1 MSDDSALLGCPG
13 LDVLEWLMDNEH
25 DLPIDDTQLLKCI
38 GWVWAS
44 RVERTITS
52 DPIYDGNDGD
62 YELPEHPIAEEVFC
76 KIAHDRTAGERGLV
90 NYSPYTDSV
99 RPTMPPDGP
108 PTTGWWLRGVMQL
121 WNVNCEAGELKGG
134 AFLYWYFKKGSDE
147 QQCPVYWTGQ
157 GSNEQQCPVYW
168 TKYNNDYHVVAFM
181 LAGRW
186 ITMMS
191 REHEIFFSRTT
202 GCGVA
207 RDVDQ
212 PWQLEFVRIDS
223 SDRPGSFEYVLYDSK
238 TMVGSVL
245 TTATNTCRT
254 RLWLHNYRSVEPSDE
269 SPFLADA
276 NRDDFSLVNRFSK
289 LLITPGTSA
298 ALPSEGLKDAMMM
311 TQSMYFLGEFRRYER
326 YSGASISKTTAI
338 SALLAE
344 RLRRRLVR
352 VASRFLLAKAQAAEE
367 RRAAD
372 PVRKCAA
379 CAVEAVKGQLA
390 LGIEPAT
397 KRMCV
402 GW

>member
-1 MSDDSALLGCPG
+1 MSDDSALLECPG

-52 DPIYDGNDGD
+52 DPNYDSCD
-62 YELPEHPIAEEVFC
+62 YEPPEHSIAEEVFR
-76 KIAHDRTAGERGLV
+76 KIAHDRTAGKRGLV

-108 PTTGWWLRGVMQL
+108 PTTGWWFRGVMQL
-121 WNVNCEAGELKGG
+121 WNVNCEVGELRGG
-134 AFLYWYFKKGSDE
+134 AFLYWYFKRGSD
-147 QQCPVYWTGQ
+147 
-157 GSNEQQCPVYW
+157 EQQCPVYW

-212 PWQLEFVRIDS
+212 PWQLEFVRLRAPDC
-223 SDRPGSFEYVLYDSK
+223 PTFEYVLYDSK

-245 TTATNTCRT
+245 RTATNTCRT
-254 RLWLHNYRSVEPSDE
+254 RLWLHSYRSVVPSDE
-269 SPFLADA
+269 SPFLADV
-276 NRDDFSLVNRFSK
+276 NRDDFSLINRFSK

-311 TQSMYFLGEFRRYER
+311 TQSMYFLVEFPRYER

-352 VASRFLLAKAQAAEE
+352 GASHFLLAKAQVAEE

-379 CAVEAVKGQLA
+379 CAVEAVKSQLA